1 MFGWEFPPH
10 IAGGLGTACYGMTRG
25 LARNGVDVTFVM
37 PHASGDEDQRFVNV
51 VNASDVETVFGKVSN
66 DSADIIEKMSFIHI
80 DSNLVPYLSPEDY
93 ETYHDEFVKTGEKR
107 WETSD
112 VWSQRYTFSGKYG
125 ANLLEEVARYA
136 IVAAQVAKDLEGQ
149 FDVIHAHDWL
159 TYFAGIAAKRVSGKP
174 LVVHMHATE
183 FDRSGENINTQTYA
197 IERAGMHAADR
208 VIAVSNL
215 TRNIIINRYGVP
227 AERVV
232 AVHNAVRFTDKGEPW
247 PERSVED
254 KVVTSLGRITFQK
267 GPDYFVEA
275 AAKVLKRC
283 PNVRFVM
290 AGSGDMMNHV
300 VRRVARLGIA
310 DRFHFTGFLRGADVD
325 KMFQLSDVFVMP
337 SVSEPFGIA
346 PLEAMRS
353 NVPVI
358 ISKQS
363 GVAEVLDYA
372 VKVDYWDVDAM
383 ADAIYGLV
391 NYPALSKMFAEKG
404 LEEVTNLK
412 WNDAAAKIK
421 RVYEDAIAESNSK
434 K

>member
-10 IAGGLGTACYGMTRG
+10 IAGGLGTACYGLTRG
-25 LARNGVDVTFVM
+25 LARNGVEVIFVV
-37 PHASGDEDQRFVNV
+37 PKAYGDEDQRFIRV
-51 VNASDVETVFGKVSN
+51 VNASDVDAVYRSGEADSDIWKHVKFMEINSN
-66 DSADIIEKMSFIHI
+66 M
-80 DSNLVPYLSPEDY
+80 VPYISPEQW
-93 ETYHDEFVKTGEKR
+93 EKER
-107 WETSD
+107 SHSEKVGTIHHEGD
-112 VWSQRYTFSGKYG
+112 VWRERYNFSGKYG

-136 IVAAQVAKDLEGQ
+136 VVARQVAEELKGQ

-159 TYFAGIAAKRVSGKP
+159 TYYAGIAAKEVSGKP

-183 FDRSGENINTQTYA
+183 YDRSGENINTQTYA
-197 IERAGMHAADR
+197 IERGGMEAADL
-208 VIAVSNL
+208 VMAVSNL
-215 TRNIIINRYGVP
+215 TRNIIINKYGIP
-227 AERVV
+227 AEKVV
-232 AVHNAVRFTDKGEPW
+232 TVHNAVRFADNNQEEERGVKDKI
-247 PERSVED
+247 
-254 KVVTSLGRITFQK
+254 VTFLGRITYQK

-275 AAKVLKRC
+275 AAKVLKRT

-300 VRRVARLGIA
+300 IRRVARLGIS
-310 DRFHFTGFLRGADVD
+310 DRFHFTGFLRGADVQ
-325 KMFQLSDVFVMP
+325 KMFALSDVYVMP
-337 SVSEPFGIA
+337 SVSEPFGIS

-353 NVPVI
+353 NVPTI

-391 NYPALSKMFAEKG
+391 TYPALGELFARKG
-404 LEEVTNLK
+404 LEEVTGLK
-412 WNDAAAKIK
+412 WNNAAAKIK
-421 RVYEDAIAESNSK
+421 AGYERVINESK

>member
-37 PHASGDEDQRFVNV
+37 PHASGDEDQRFVDI
-51 VNASDVETVFGKVSN
+51 VNASDVETVFGKVDS

-93 ETYHDEFVKTGEKR
+93 ETYHDEFVKTGQKR

-125 ANLLEEVARYA
+125 ANLLEEIARYA

-215 TRNIIINRYGVP
+215 TRNIVINRYGVP

-232 AVHNAVRFTDKGEPW
+232 AVHNAVRFTDKGEAW
-247 PERSVED
+247 PERGVED
-254 KVVTSLGRITFQK
+254 KIVTFLGRITFQK

-300 VRRVARLGIA
+300 IRRVARLGIA

-404 LEEVTNLK
+404 LEEVTSLK

-421 RVYEDAIAESNSK
+421 KVYQDAISECNK
-434 K
+434 